1 MNVGVNT
8 AEFKQDF
15 ANEDLR
21 LLGTQCNALE
31 VFADDGKSVTALPL
45 THVSAET

>member
-15 ANEDLR
+15 ANEDIR
-21 LLGTQCNALE
+21 LLGSVNALE
-31 VFADDGKSVTALPL
+31 VFADNGKRNGIAANA
-45 THVSAET
+45 H